1 MTMSNLVT
9 LLSQPALAIWLVKAT
24 ALLVAALAATAVLRR
39 ASAGTRHLVWVGA
52 LAGILLLPALSF
64 WTPVRLAIL
73 PTSLTHVV
81 LPGEAT
87 GAEVHA
93 PSERHIPAPATAA
106 TSAVPNHAT
115 PMSAMGSPAPAV
127 ALLLDEQHISLWATL
142 LLAWGA
148 ASLVL
153 LGWLGVGALSVRRIV
168 ASGRSLD
175 DDRAWSSPLCEI
187 ADRLDLDAVPR
198 LLASDRIEMPFACG
212 VVHPTVVLPASAEGW
227 NDSRRRAVLFHELA
241 HVKRHDLVGHT
252 LGRLACALY
261 WFHPLVWTAARRLR
275 AESERACDDLVLS
288 CGARASDYADHLL
301 DIVISVRRYGAP
313 ATAMPMARR
322 RELEGRV
329 LAILDPA
336 VQRIGPGRLQSL
348 GLVGTLGVLALCLAA
363 MTPKR
368 LERRATSIEQRITT
382 VASTSAQ
389 PGVTA
394 PSVAKPNE
402 ETRSAQ
408 HSRPMIVLERPAQS
422 TAVTPSPAAEPASSP
437 PPSSFLNGKPSSLEQ
452 STSSALSSALGTI
465 TTVAVRAA
473 ASAIAGA
480 ASSITGAH
488 QQGVDSAKVALL
500 LRVLRSDQD
509 ASVRRMAAWGLSE
522 AGDAPDVVAALA
534 DALRRDD
541 DENVREMAAWALAD
555 SRRTTGRRAL
565 AEALRRDES
574 DDVRETAAWALG
586 NGQAEEERGALE
598 AALTSD
604 PSADVRESAAWGLG
618 YAPQRPAAHA
628 IVVALGDKSSD
639 VRETAAWALAEI
651 QDEDTAPAI
660 TEAFLRETNGD
671 VRTAEL
677 RALTFLDVNDKEVL
691 DAALASKD
699 AELRARAVRML
710 AGAGAGAWPEP
721 RPRPR
726 PRPMP

>member
-1 MTMSNLVT
+1 MINLGT

-73 PTSLTHVV
+73 PTSLTHVA

-87 GAEVHA
+87 GAEVRA
-93 PSERHIPAPATAA
+93 ASATNFVPAAV
-106 TSAVPNHAT
+106 AVPSGVPQH
-115 PMSAMGSPAPAV
+115 SARPVSAAVSTSPAV
-127 ALLLDEQHISLWATL
+127 AASHDEQHVSLWAML
-142 LLAWGA
+142 LMAWGA
-148 ASLVL
+148 VSLVL

-168 ASGRSLD
+168 RSGRSLD
-175 DDRAWSSPLCEI
+175 DDRAWSAPLCEI

-212 VVHPTVVLPASAEGW
+212 VVQPTVVLPASAEGW

-241 HVKRHDLVGHT
+241 HVKRRDLVGHT
-252 LGRLACALY
+252 LGRFACALY

-275 AESERACDDLVLS
+275 GESERACDDLVLS
-288 CGARASDYADHLL
+288 CGATASDYADHLL

-363 MTPKR
+363 MTPKQ
-368 LERRATSIEQRITT
+368 LERRASSIEQAVTT
-382 VASTSAQ
+382 TAKTSVQRRLTPPFVAE
-389 PGVTA
+389 
-394 PSVAKPNE
+394 PNE
-402 ETRSAQ
+402 PTRGAQ
-408 HSRPMIVLERPAQS
+408 HSRPMIGSGRPVTSIA
-422 TAVTPSPAAEPASSP
+422 ATPSATVIPAPSRSASPSP
-437 PPSSFLNGKPSSLEQ
+437 TEQPSSLSQ
-452 STSSALSSALGTI
+452 STSSGLSSAVGMI
-465 TTVAVRAA
+465 TTGVVRAA

-480 ASSITGAH
+480 AISVAGGH
-488 QQGVDSAKVALL
+488 QHAVDSAKVALL
-500 LRVLRSDQD
+500 LKVLRSDQD

-522 AGDAPDVVAALA
+522 AGDAPEVVAALV
-534 DALRRDD
+534 DALRNDD

-555 SRRTTGRRAL
+555 SRRAMGHRAL

-628 IVVALGDKSSD
+628 LVVALGDKSSD

-660 TEAFLRETNGD
+660 TQAFVRETNTD

-677 RALTFLDVNDKEVL
+677 RALTFLQVNDKDVL